1 MNTPGET
8 KAAIVARMKSRRL
21 SQTAL
26 SHASGV
32 HQSQISKICSG
43 QFKRN
48 GANLRKICRT
58 LGLTEPVVAN
68 EKELVGLLRS
78 IVRKHP
84 AKIAALGKTLAA
96 IRELSS

>member
-1 MNTPGET
+1 MTTPGEM
-8 KAAIVARMKSRRL
+8 KAAIVARMKNRRL

-43 QFKRN
+43 NFKRN
-48 GANLRKICRT
+48 GANLRKICHT
-58 LGLTEPVVAN
+58 LGLAEPIVAS
-68 EKELVGLLRS
+68 ETELVNLLRS

-84 AKIAALGKTLAA
+84 AKVGALGKTLAA
-96 IRELSS
+96 IRQLTG